1 MKKNIFLVLSAAAFL
16 AGSMTFAGCNNNS
29 SSVTESAPVYSNPLY
44 AKEADP
50 WVYYHTDGYYYYTA
64 TESSFT
70 KIIVHKAST
79 INGLRTSG
87 ESTMISASTLS
98 GWGCYSYIWAPELHY
113 INGAWF
119 VFFTASNSSSSVW
132 SIRQYVAK
140 CLDTD
145 PVTGTW
151 EFVGQVASSTINTFC
166 VDGTVFQN
174 TDGQWYYVW
183 SQYVYDGGTY
193 DEDGTTGTSGSYSI
207 TINGT
212 AYSSPAN
219 TNSWS
224 CIFIGKTSPED
235 FTTVTS
241 PTIISVPHYT
251 WECKGKTSAS
261 VNVNEGPAILQRNGK
276 VFIVYSASACDESY
290 CLGLLSADNTADLC
304 SMSNWTKSTSPV
316 FMTCEANSAYGPGHC
331 SFTTDGDYDVIVY
344 HARSY
349 PGLYTSMTL
358 SSSYATTDG
367 LSDPFR
373 CPRAKVF
380 TWNADGTPNFGQPE

>member
-1 MKKNIFLVLSAAAFL
+1 MKKDIFLILSAAAFL
-16 AGSMTFAGCNNNS
+16 AGSMIFAGCDNNS
-29 SSVTESAPVYSNPLY
+29 SSVAETARVYSNPLY
-44 AKEADP
+44 AGEADP
-50 WVYYHTDGYYYYTA
+50 WVYHHTDSYYYYTA

-87 ESTMISASTLS
+87 ESTMINASTLS

-119 VFFTASNSSSSVW
+119 VFFSASNTSSSVW

-145 PVTGTW
+145 PASGTW
-151 EFVGQVASSTINTFC
+151 EFVGQVAPGTINSFC

-183 SQYVYDGGTY
+183 SQDIYDGGSY
-193 DEDGTTGTSGSYSI
+193 DEDGSTGVSGIYSI
-207 TINGT
+207 TVNGT
-212 AYSSPAN
+212 VYPSRAN
-219 TNSWS
+219 TNKWS
-224 CIFIGKTSPED
+224 CIFIGKTNPDD
-235 FTTVTS
+235 FTKVTS
-241 PTIISVPHYT
+241 PAIISIPHYT
-251 WECKGKTSAS
+251 WECTGKSSAS

-290 CLGLLSADNTADLC
+290 CLGLLSAGNTADLC
-304 SMSNWTKSTSPV
+304 SMSSWTKSDSPV
-316 FMTCEANSAYGPGHC
+316 FKTCEANSAYGPGHC
-331 SFTTDGDYDVIVY
+331 SFTTDGDDDVIVY
-344 HARSY
+344 HARGYS
-349 PGLYTSMTL
+349 GLYTSYDR
-358 SSSYATTDG
+358 SKSTTDG

-373 CPRAKVF
+373 SPRAKVF
-380 TWNADGTPNFGQPE
+380 TWNTDGTPNFGQPE